1 MEYIIHVIVF
11 LVHCIMWYT
20 YYKVHIIVVYMVNT
34 FNIFSKTGETIEI
47 DVTEQPDDVD
57 VAVVSA

>member
-1 MEYIIHVIVF
+1 MVYILQSTHNCSIHG
-11 LVHCIMWYT
+11 
-20 YYKVHIIVVYMVNT
+20 NT